1 MQDLFGDEFIHEKE
15 NRNLSIA
22 KDVLKEFRKL
32 IEGKVV

>member
-1 MQDLFGDEFIHEKE
+1 MQNLFEGNFIHETE